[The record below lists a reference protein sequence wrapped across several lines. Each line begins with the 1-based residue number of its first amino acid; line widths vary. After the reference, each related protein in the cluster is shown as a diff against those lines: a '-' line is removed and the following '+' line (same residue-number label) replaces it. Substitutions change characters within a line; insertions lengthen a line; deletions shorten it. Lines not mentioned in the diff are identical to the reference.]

1 MISFSMATPSG
12 TLPPY
17 LVALAWARVS
27 RLSPPFMASLR
38 EAKRHWEFE
47 APQDRIEESPALGQ
61 G

>member
-1 MISFSMATPSG
+1 MATPSG

-17 LVALAWARVS
+17 LVALAWAN
-27 RLSPPFMASLR
+27 LNTGLAQAPPFTAESS